1 MTVSELSNVRSATK
15 INKLKL
21 KFLTAILVMLFVV
34 PVLYDYYKFLP
45 GAVSNLVDLLVLI
58 YLIRFPS
65 VLKIRSTFT
74 SLYLFFLIG
83 LLLVTGLSI
92 IIHAEGIQYL
102 IQEFRRLLF
111 PLLFYMMI
119 TDYFKT
125 SETASVDLHKVF
137 MYIFMLQIPVTIFQ
151 ILTYHQVKSAGLFA
165 KALIPFVDAG
175 AGTLGAAGHV
185 YLGIL
190 IPLFILYL
198 YDLGKIKYT
207 IPFII
212 PIILTNSGGGLILS
226 LTVFALLF
234 ANSLMNGSF
243 VYRVRS
249 FAGMIFF
256 AALFVLAANTE
267 FFGEHINR
275 YVKSFTHYNTAFIQ
289 GGQETWGE
297 GYNQIKIDRFNGYKF
312 LSRKMERYDHE
323 QWLGLGFT
331 FKDNNGHTPY
341 RYKNELN
348 YFIAERG
355 YLGLAIYGLF
365 IVLFLMY
372 LTTRLFQNKYKAMFA
387 KLVFFVAFFLSGF
400 YNPNTRSF
408 QVWIS
413 VVFVSVL
420 YENRDQYLNLVNRLK
435 DKPKLNRT
443 FAGVN

>member
-1 MTVSELSNVRSATK
+1 
-15 INKLKL
+15 
-21 KFLTAILVMLFVV
+21 MLFVV

-45 GAVSNLVDLLVLI
+45 GAVSNLIDLLVLV
-58 YLIRFPS
+58 YLIRFPN

-74 SLYLFFLIG
+74 SLYLLLFIG
-83 LLLVTGLSI
+83 LLLVTVLSI
-92 IIHAEGIQYL
+92 IIHTEGIQYF

-119 TDYFKT
+119 TDYFK
-125 SETASVDLHKVF
+125 SAESASVDLHKVF
-137 MYIFMLQIPVTIFQ
+137 MYIFMLQIPVTVFQ
-151 ILTYHQVKSAGLFA
+151 ILTYHKFKSAGLFA
-165 KALIPFVDAG
+165 KALLPFVDSG
-175 AGTLGAAGHV
+175 AGTLGGAGHV

-226 LTVFALLF
+226 LAVFLLLF
-234 ANSLMNGSF
+234 ANSLLNGSF

-249 FAGMIFF
+249 FVGMVFF
-256 AALFVLAANTE
+256 AALFVLAANTD

-312 LSRKMERYDHE
+312 LSRKMDHYDHE

-331 FKDNNGHTPY
+331 FKDNNNHRPY

-355 YLGLAIYGLF
+355 YLGLALYGLF
-365 IVLFLMY
+365 IVLFLSY
-372 LTTRLFQNKYKAMFA
+372 VASNILQHRYKTWFA

-408 QVWIS
+408 QVWILM
-413 VVFVSVL
+413 VFVLVL
-420 YENRDQYLNLVNRLK
+420 YENRNQYYKLVNHLK
-435 DKPKLNRT
+435 EKPKLNKT
-443 FAGVN
+443 FAGIN